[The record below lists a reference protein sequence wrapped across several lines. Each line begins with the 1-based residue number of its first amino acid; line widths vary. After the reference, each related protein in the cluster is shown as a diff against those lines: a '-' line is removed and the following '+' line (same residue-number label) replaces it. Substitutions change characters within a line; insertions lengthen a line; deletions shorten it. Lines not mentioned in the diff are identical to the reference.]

1 MNASLLRNNGQGI
14 ELSSNSFAY
23 NPMDESKGEISIVSL
38 FLFSKGNVK
47 YGLGR
52 IGLVLVVSFVSG
64 SS

>member
-38 FLFSKGNVK
+38 LLFSKRIVT
-47 YGLGR
+47 YGLGT
-52 IGLVLVVSFVSG
+52 IGLVLVESFVSG

>member
-23 NPMDESKGEISIVSL
+23 NPMDESNWEISIVSL
-38 FLFSKGNVK
+38 LLFSKRIVT
-47 YGLGR
+47 YGLGT
-52 IGLVLVVSFVSG
+52 IGLVLVESFVSG